1 MKQSTNHQP
10 VDTAIGDY
18 RTANSAI
25 TPWIRSADLKDVFQ
39 SSDLAFRCIRG
50 GWLNPVIKGNRRA
63 IYKFSDVLSCLH
75 RIENGEMPPPRPRTS
90 AK

>member
-1 MKQSTNHQP
+1 MNSSNQLAVT
-10 VDTAIGDY
+10 DTADGEFRI
-18 RTANSAI
+18 ANSAV
-25 TPWIRSADLKDVFQ
+25 TPWIRSSDLKDVFQ